1 MFSRGRL
8 DFRPG
13 SMGGALELRKRFEEE
28 VLPHLELLYRSAF
41 QLTGDKRRASD
52 LCEKALLRAYSSFPD
67 SSAVSNCR
75 VWLLTILF
83 GVFRVR
89 ASSREQAAAT
99 RQQLPGSI
107 ERQCRASRNSTGAGC
122 SVSARSA
129 GFELQDL
136 FQNLP
141 LDYRAT
147 LFLVDVEEL
156 SYADAARV
164 LEVPIETIRLRVS
177 HGRALMRNTLQHS
190 PTRARESK

>member
-1 MFSRGRL
+1 
-8 DFRPG
+8 
-13 SMGGALELRKRFEEE
+13 
-28 VLPHLELLYRSAF
+28 
-41 QLTGDKRRASD
+41 
-52 LCEKALLRAYSSFPD
+52 
-67 SSAVSNCR
+67 
-75 VWLLTILF
+75 
-83 GVFRVR
+83 
-89 ASSREQAAAT
+89 
-99 RQQLPGSI
+99 
-107 ERQCRASRNSTGAGC
+107 
-122 SVSARSA
+122 VSARSA